1 MKMKKIKLNLIILLS
16 VCTLSSC
23 TSDSIS
29 DLTEVDNSTD
39 IVTYV
44 QKIKPILDNQ
54 CVNCHGANN
63 PAANL
68 RLDTYE
74 NTRDAVLNRNVIERI
89 ALPQGNPL
97 MMPQGGNRLPQNN
110 INLFITWQN
119 EGFQP

>member
-1 MKMKKIKLNLIILLS
+1 MKMKNSKLNLLLLF
-16 VCTLSSC
+16 VIGTLASC
-23 TSDSIS
+23 SSDSIS
-29 DLTEVDNSTD
+29 DLTEVDNNTD
-39 IVTYV
+39 LVTYN
-44 QKIKPILDNQ
+44 QKIRPILENQ

-63 PAANL
+63 PSANL

-89 ALPQGNPL
+89 SLPQGNAL